1 MVEGGEKY
9 FEPVPKS
16 ELLAA
21 IDELDGSA
29 KLQAPEYEEVDYGG
43 PGLNW
48 TGAETVVSDASIEL
62 NGTGPPVTINVS
74 AERGRMWYE
83 VTSSAYQDS
92 GREALREL
100 SENLG
105 LEDSRGVEETYT
117 WDDFA
122 GYPEIKE
129 DVRRDV
135 VWPMRNPQLFDDMGM
150 ESDHVMLY
158 GPPGTGKTLLGKVIA
173 DQTDAEF
180 YRVEIGKMID
190 KYVGES
196 EENVHEL
203 FQDARE
209 TAPSVI
215 FIDEIE
221 AFGRDRDDQT
231 TSAGKNMVGAFLSE
245 LDGLTRNDQVTA
257 IGATNKME
265 NLDPAFTRPGR
276 FGSHYEI
283 GEPDEN
289 SREQIFGVHLAEPG
303 EESGTPAVE
312 GIDYEALARETDG
325 HVGADIKNLIEQA
338 SRQSIVDLMQQE
350 GISHVEQVNFQNYE
364 ELLRLDAE
372 DIIDQIPG
380 DNSDDPGRIGF
391 Q

>member
-29 KLQAPEYEEVDYGG
+29 TLQAPEYEEVDYGG

-62 NGTGPPVTINVS
+62 NGAGPPVTVNVS
-74 AERGRMWYE
+74 AEQGRMWYE
-83 VTSSAYQDS
+83 VSSSAYQDR

-129 DVRRDV
+129 EVRRDV

-231 TSAGKNMVGAFLSE
+231 TSSGKNMVGAFLSE
-245 LDGLTRNDQVTA
+245 LDGLTRNDGVTA

-283 GEPDEN
+283 GEPDRS
-289 SREQIFGVHLAEPG
+289 SRREIFGVHLAEPG
-303 EESGTPAVE
+303 EERGTPAVE
-312 GIDYEALARETDG
+312 GIDYEVLARETDG
-325 HVGADIKNLIEQA
+325 YVGVDIKDLIETA
-338 SRQSIVDLMQQE
+338 SRQSIVELMQQE
-350 GISHVEQVNFQNYE
+350 GIEHVEQVNFQNYE
-364 ELLRLDAE
+364 DVLRLDAE
-372 DIIDQIPG
+372 DIIDQVSAEPDRDG
-380 DNSDDPGRIGF
+380 SRIGF

>member
-29 KLQAPEYEEVDYGG
+29 MLHAPEYEEVDYGG
-43 PGLNW
+43 PGVNW
-48 TGAETVVSDASIEL
+48 TGAETVVSDASIEV
-62 NGTGPPVTINVS
+62 NGTGPAVTVNIS
-74 AERGRMWYE
+74 AEQGRMWYE
-83 VTSSAYQDS
+83 VSSSAYQDR
-92 GREALREL
+92 GREVIREL

-105 LEDSRGVEETYT
+105 LEDPRGIEQTYT

-129 DVRRDV
+129 NVRRDV
-135 VWPMRNPQLFDDMGM
+135 VWPMKNPQLYDDMGM

-180 YRVEIGKMID
+180 YRVEIGEVID

-209 TAPSVI
+209 TAPSLI

-221 AFGRDRDDQT
+221 AFGRDRDEQT

-245 LDGLTRNDQVTA
+245 LDGLTWNDQVTA
-257 IGATNKME
+257 IGATNKMG

-289 SREQIFGVHLAEPG
+289 SRQEIFGVHLAEPG
-303 EESGTPAVE
+303 EEQGTPAVE
-312 GIDYEALARETDG
+312 GIDYETLAQETKG
-325 HVGADIKNLIEQA
+325 HVGADIKELIEQA
-338 SRQSIVDLMQQE
+338 SRQSIVELMQQE
-350 GISHVEQVNFQNYE
+350 GIEHVEQVNFQNYE
-364 ELLRLDAE
+364 DVLRLEAQ
-372 DIIDQIPG
+372 DIIEQVTEE
-380 DNSDDPGRIGF
+380 NSDDSIQGF